1 MFIGVSCILL
11 FCFNKSIKMP
21 LIKTNTHN
29 AIRGKVVPTA
39 DKRRDCYAVIA
50 MMKFADLGRGAGT
63 LHTSGSARL
72 DMQGHTADGDNLQ
85 VQIGTGTVS
94 AVLVADSVLKTKDSV
109 NQRGIQNAVISI
121 LNQSVDTGTIW
132 KLTGSL

>member
-1 MFIGVSCILL
+1 
-11 FCFNKSIKMP
+11 MP

-29 AIRGKVVPTA
+29 AIRGKVVLNA
-39 DKRRDCYAVIA
+39 DKRKDSYAVIA
-50 MMKFADLGRGAGT
+50 KIKFADLGRGAGT

-85 VQIGTGTVS
+85 VQIGNGTVS
-94 AVLVADSVLKTKDSV
+94 AVLVADSVLQTKDQV
-109 NQRGIQNAVISI
+109 NQRGVQNAVISV

-132 KLTGSL
+132 KLTGSLS